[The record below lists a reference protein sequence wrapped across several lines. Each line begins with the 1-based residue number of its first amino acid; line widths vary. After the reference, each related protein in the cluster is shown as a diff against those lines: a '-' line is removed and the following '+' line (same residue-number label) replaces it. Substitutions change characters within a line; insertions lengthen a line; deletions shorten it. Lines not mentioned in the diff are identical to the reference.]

1 MIGGGAS
8 SQSLGEAVTQRLL
21 VLVAGLAMVIQP
33 TAPHAQAA
41 APPDQAKRA
50 QILTSQGLGPVRV
63 GMTVRQAGM
72 ALGTKLKVDTDGDSD
87 ACRYAWRADGLD
99 ENVAYMVEDGR
110 ITRIDIFHPDKTT
123 HPELSVVTTAGIGL
137 GSSEESV
144 RRAYRK
150 SVKVKPS
157 FYADNGLEFRVK
169 DFRKQRGLLF
179 AVDEGKVVHIR
190 AGRIP
195 SIDYVEG
202 CE

>member
-1 MIGGGAS
+1 MAGGAS

-21 VLVAGLAMVIQP
+21 VLVAGLVMVIQP
-33 TAPHAQAA
+33 PAPHAQTAVR
-41 APPDQAKRA
+41 PVQAKQA

-63 GMTVRQAGM
+63 GMTVRQAGL

-99 ENVAYMVEDGR
+99 ENVAYMVEGGR
-110 ITRIDIFHPDKTT
+110 ITRIDVFHPDKTT
-123 HPELSVVTTAGIGL
+123 HPELSVLTTAGIGL

-144 RRAYRK
+144 RRAYGNG
-150 SVKVKPS
+150 VKVKPS
-157 FYADNGLEFRVK
+157 FYADSGLEFRVK
-169 DFRKQRGLLF
+169 DFHKQRGLFF
-179 AVDEGKVVHIR
+179 AVYEGKVEHIR